1 MRYNFPYVFQAFV
14 EVGVPH
20 VIAVRRNVRV
30 SDPAAHS
37 FTRAFYLA
45 LAVGETVRDAYD
57 IAKQVGGLRK
67 IASFDL
73 GGV

>member
-1 MRYNFPYVFQAFV
+1 MQLMKGLLAYAGDSP
-14 EVGVPH
+14 
-20 VIAVRRNVRV
+20 RRNVRV